1 MSVTVKKK
9 SESCADVERQAQPA
23 EEEFGFAPTRI
34 TQADWDF
41 LMEVMENP
49 PKPSEKLR
57 ALWAKYPND

>member
-57 ALWAKYPND
+57 DLWAKYPND